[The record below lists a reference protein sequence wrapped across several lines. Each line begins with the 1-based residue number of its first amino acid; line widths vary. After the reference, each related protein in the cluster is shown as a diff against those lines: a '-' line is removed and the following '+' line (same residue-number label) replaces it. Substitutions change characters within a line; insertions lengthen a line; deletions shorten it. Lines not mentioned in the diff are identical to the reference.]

1 MSSPTEDPAARPLRW
16 IGAIAVLGVVS
27 AALAVLAW
35 EAIDESVTFIGD
47 ASTRADT
54 IVLAT
59 EGAAADDAAPESS
72 EPTVVEDAEGA
83 GETDV
88 RPPATYEVQP
98 GDTGTSIARDLFGEQ
113 AAWADIAAF
122 NDIPESATLTVGQVL
137 RIPDR

>member
-1 MSSPTEDPAARPLRW
+1 MSSEDPAARPLRW

-27 AALAVLAW
+27 AALGVLAW
-35 EAIDESVTFIGD
+35 EAIDESITFIGD
-47 ASTRADT
+47 ASTRAET

-59 EGAAADDAAPESS
+59 EGAAADDAAPASS
-72 EPTVVEDAEGA
+72 EPAAEDAEGA
-83 GETDV
+83 GDTDN